1 MKKSISAILVAA
13 LMLIA
18 FTACEQQVPTIPSQ
32 AHELTS
38 VQYVSGPL
46 TYHEGEDFDPSAYQ
60 VKLIYRDALNETVS
74 GEAYLNVDS
83 WEISGGS
90 SETIPVYYGS
100 GTGKKEAFSVTLYSA
115 AIDVDITNAVTSVAS
130 DIKEGDAVSLTGVT
144 ATLKIGNGTTE
155 SYPISNLE
163 AVYATGN
170 TVNVTSTE
178 GISVNLVKG
187 NEDAT
192 WTVTPDAKPELTVSK
207 IVVGYYTGNGTT
219 KYPFTEV
226 AEEDQPKWIGDEIK
240 NIKVL
245 KVMSDGSMVALA
257 DGTADPSANP
267 EGTYTVVKGTLP
279 TGELTK
285 DAKTFEVFYN
295 GDSSKKAS
303 ITVKGT
309 DYVETIEASFDSAS
323 APKEITSDLTIQKNW
338 FTVKATMASG
348 DSDDDFTKYS
358 FLSTEIPAETDGEY
372 AVWISYVNEQGDKI
386 WDSVG
391 ITVTAKED

>member
-13 LMLIA
+13 LMLFA

-32 AHELTS
+32 AHELTG

-46 TYHEGEDFDPSAYQ
+46 AYHEGEDFNPSAYQ
-60 VKLIYRDALNETVS
+60 VKLIYKDALNETVS
-74 GEAYLNVDS
+74 GEAYLNVNVTS
-83 WEISGGS
+83 WEVSNGS
-90 SETIPVYYGS
+90 SATIPVYYGA
-100 GTGKKEAFSVTLYSA
+100 GTDKKEAFSVTLYTA
-115 AIDVDITNAVTSVAS
+115 EVNVDITNAVTSVAY

-144 ATLKIGNGTTE
+144 ATLKIGDGTTE
-155 SYPISNLE
+155 SYPISNLK
-163 AVYATGN
+163 AVYAAGN

-178 GISVNLVKG
+178 GIKVNLVKG
-187 NEDAT
+187 DDDAT

-226 AEEDQPKWIGDEIK
+226 AEEDQPKWVGDEIK

-245 KVMSDGSMVALA
+245 KVMSDGSMVALS
-257 DGTADPSANP
+257 DGTEDPSANP

-285 DAKTFEVFYN
+285 DSKTFEVFYN
-295 GDSSKKAS
+295 GDSSKTAS

-309 DYVETIEASFDSAS
+309 DYVDAIEATFDSAS
-323 APKEITSDLTIQKNW
+323 APKEITDDLTIQKNW

-358 FLSTEIPAETDGEY
+358 FLSTEIPAGTNGEY
-372 AVWISYVNEQGDKI
+372 TVWISYVNEQGDKI
-386 WDSVG
+386 WSSAD
-391 ITVTAKED
+391 ITVKAK